1 MCCIVFCGPF
11 VCDIFLYCQ
20 YISFHPSLYPITITK
35 SYGQFIGNSYTKLV
49 GNRSC
54 MGIAKCKAFEEK
66 LLPLWPNDLL
76 ESSMDISQMKYREI
90 GWERKRALEIAVERS
105 HCCPKLPWKLCI
117 CKPSFTPFIQIVFAY
132 IIC

>member
-1 MCCIVFCGPF
+1 MCYTVFPGPF
-11 VCDIFLYCQ
+11 VCDILLYCQ
-20 YISFHPSLYPITITK
+20 YISFHPSLYPITTTK

-49 GNRSC
+49 DNRYC
-54 MGIAKCKAFEEK
+54 VGISKCKAFEKK

-90 GWERKRALEIAVERS
+90 GWERKRALEIAVECS
-105 HCCPKLPWKLCI
+105 HCCPKRPLKLCI
-117 CKPSFTPFIQIVFAY
+117 CKPSFMPFIQIVFAY